1 MSVPRP
7 RRTTINGKNVRAT
20 LTRGSHLDEL
30 HPEPSP
36 TVSPHPAVVTS
47 TTSALSGTIHITA
60 RLIDTTKPADC
71 NNLRTTAVLTDL
83 RFTDGTTIASLTA
96 HTDLFG
102 CYAA

>member
-1 MSVPRP
+1 
-7 RRTTINGKNVRAT
+7 VRAN

-30 HPEPSP
+30 YPEPSP
-36 TVSPHPAVVTS
+36 TISPHPAVVTS
-47 TTSALSGTIHITA
+47 AASALNGTIHVTA
-60 RLIDTTKPADC
+60 TLIDPSAPADC

-83 RFTDGTTIASLTA
+83 RFTDGTTIDRLTA